1 MFSSHGTDCDSLMV
15 NGQFLMR
22 NTELAFDREM
32 EVLKE
37 AKIIADRMLSGA
49 GLYDRANVPW
59 NKTS

>member
-1 MFSSHGTDCDSLMV
+1 MV